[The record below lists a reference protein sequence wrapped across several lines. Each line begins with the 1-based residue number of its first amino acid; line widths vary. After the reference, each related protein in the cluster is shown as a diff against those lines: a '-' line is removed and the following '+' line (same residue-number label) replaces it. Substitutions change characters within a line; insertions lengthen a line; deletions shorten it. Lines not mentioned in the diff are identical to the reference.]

1 MKRSLRTLRIAYAS
15 ATLLL
20 FLLELYIALYVH
32 DTFVRPYL
40 GDAIVVVLVYTFVR
54 IFFPR
59 RFRLL
64 PLYVFLFACCV
75 EFSQALHLVDLL
87 GLNGNAFF
95 RTLLGTSFAWAD
107 FLCYAAGCAV
117 LGAYE
122 FLFWK
127 FSYGNFSYGKRE
139 HKPSR

>member
-1 MKRSLRTLRIAYAS
+1 MKQNLRALRIAYAV

-20 FLLELYIALYVH
+20 FLLELCIALFVH
-32 DTFVRPYL
+32 DDFIRPYL
-40 GDAIVVVLVYTFVR
+40 GDAIVMVLLYMFVR

-59 RFRLL
+59 RLRLL

-75 EFSQALHLVDLL
+75 EVSQALHLVDLL

-122 FLFWK
+122 FFLWK
-127 FSYGNFSYGKRE
+127 KERT
-139 HKPSR
+139 PSR